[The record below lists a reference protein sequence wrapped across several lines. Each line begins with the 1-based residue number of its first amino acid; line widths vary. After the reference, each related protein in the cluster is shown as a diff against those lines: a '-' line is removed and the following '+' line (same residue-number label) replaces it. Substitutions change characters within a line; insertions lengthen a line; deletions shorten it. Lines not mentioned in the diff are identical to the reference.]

1 MNDDGSSPKIPL
13 GRCPICNKPAVEQ
26 HRPFC
31 SRRCAL
37 IDLSRWIGGNYR
49 VPVTQNDEEEE
60 RASPEEDEAE

>member
-1 MNDDGSSPKIPL
+1 MNETDPKIPL
-13 GRCPICNKPAVEQ
+13 GLCPICGKPAVTQ

-49 VPVTQNDEEEE
+49 VPDDDKN
-60 RASPEEDEAE
+60 DEAETPRDDDGEA